1 MAGRPSKR
9 RVLDVWMNGELVG
22 KWTLAPRTGESFAY
36 DASWLANRHGRPLSL
51 SMPLANGTTAFTG
64 PVVANYFDNLL
75 PDSAEIRRRVA
86 QKFGA
91 ASSGTFDVMEKIGRD
106 CVGAV
111 MLLPAGSAA
120 PDVRRIDAEPLT
132 EEQVERL
139 LDATISPRAPGN
151 PEEDEL
157 RISIAGA
164 QEKTALLWHG
174 GQWHKPHGATPTT
187 HILKLP
193 LGTVGTAQADF
204 STSVENE
211 WLCARIAKAFGLP
224 AADSDICTF
233 GRHKVLAVKRFD
245 RVVQQDWIIRLPQED
260 FCQVLGNPAASKYES
275 MGGPGMAA
283 ILDRLRG
290 SANALDDRRNFL
302 AAQLLFWLLA
312 APDGH
317 AKNFSIFLERGSA
330 YRMTP
335 LYDILSAWPAIGN
348 GPNMFQWRKVTLAM
362 AVRAGNAHYKM
373 CEIRRRHWNMIA
385 KANAL
390 GADFESTL
398 QHFIA
403 RAPTVVDEVAAQL
416 PAGFP
421 PGVAE
426 PIFEGL
432 RMQAKVLEAQE
443 ADIAGEV
450 EESCR

>member
-22 KWTLAPRTGESFAY
+22 KWALAPHAGESFAY
-36 DASWLANRHGRPLSL
+36 EASWLASPYRRPLSL

-64 PVVANYFDNLL
+64 AVVPNYFDNLL
-75 PDSAEIRRRVA
+75 PDSAEIRKRVA

-91 ASSGTFDVMEKIGRD
+91 ASTGAFDVMEKIGRD

-111 MLLPAGSAA
+111 MLLPAGSAL
-120 PDVRRIDAEPLT
+120 PDMRRIDAEPLT
-132 EEQVERL
+132 ETQVERL
-139 LDATISPRAPGN
+139 LDATISPRAPGS
-151 PEEDEL
+151 PEDDEL

-174 GQWHKPHGATPTT
+174 GRWCRPHGATPTT

-193 LGTVGTAQADF
+193 LGTVGAAQADF

-211 WLCARIAKAFGLP
+211 WLCGRIAKAFGLP
-224 AADSDICTF
+224 VADSEVCTF
-233 GRHKVLAVKRFD
+233 GHRKVLAVERFD
-245 RVVQQDWIIRLPQED
+245 RVVRQDWIIRLPQED
-260 FCQVLGNPAASKYES
+260 FCQVLGNSAASKYES
-275 MGGPGMAA
+275 LGGPGMAA

-290 SANALDDRRNFL
+290 SANALEDRRNFL
-302 AAQLLFWLLA
+302 AAQLLFWFLA

-317 AKNFSIFLERGSA
+317 AKNFSIFLERGGA

-335 LYDILSAWPAIGN
+335 LYDILSAWPVIGN
-348 GPNMFQWRKVTLAM
+348 GPNRFQWRKVKLAM
-362 AVRAGNAHYKM
+362 SVRAGNAHYRM
-373 CEIRRRHWNMIA
+373 CEIRRRHWNMAA

-390 GADFESTL
+390 GADFEATL
-398 QHFIA
+398 RHFIE
-403 RAPTVVDEVAAQL
+403 RAPTVADEVAAQL

-421 PGVAE
+421 ADVAE

-432 RMQAKVLEAQE
+432 RLQAKALEAQE
-443 ADIAGEV
+443 AEVAGGDE
-450 EESCR
+450 

>member
-9 RVLDVWMNGELVG
+9 RILDVWMNGELVG
-22 KWTLAPRTGESFAY
+22 KWKLSPHAGESFAY
-36 DASWLANRHGRPLSL
+36 EASWLASQLRRPLSL
-51 SMPLANGTTAFTG
+51 SMPLSNGTAAFTG

-91 ASSGTFDVMEKIGRD
+91 ASMGTFDVLEKIGRD

-111 MLLPAGSAA
+111 MLLPAGSEP

-139 LDATISPRAPGN
+139 LDATISPRAPGH
-151 PEEDEL
+151 PEDDEL

-164 QEKTALLWHG
+164 QEKTALLWHDG
-174 GQWHKPHGATPTT
+174 RWCKPHGTTPTT

-193 LGTVGTAQADF
+193 LGTVGTVQADF

-211 WLCARIAKAFGLP
+211 WLCGRIAKALGLP
-224 AADSDICTF
+224 AADSEICTF
-233 GRHKVLAVKRFD
+233 GRHKVLVVKRFD
-245 RVVQQDWIIRLPQED
+245 RVIRPDWIVRLPQED
-260 FCQVLGNPAASKYES
+260 FCQVLGHPGAGKYES
-275 MGGPGMAA
+275 LGGPGTAA

-290 SANALDDRRNFL
+290 SANALEDRRNFL

-317 AKNFSIFLERGSA
+317 AKNFSIFLERGGS

-335 LYDILSAWPAIGN
+335 FYDILSAWPVTGN
-348 GPNMFQWRKVTLAM
+348 GPNMFQWSKVKLAM

-373 CEIRRRHWNMIA
+373 CEIRRRHWNMTA

-390 GADFESTL
+390 GADFEATL
-398 QHFIA
+398 QHFIE
-403 RAPTVVDEVAAQL
+403 RAPAVIEEVAAQL

-421 PGVAE
+421 ADVAE
-426 PIFEGL
+426 PILDGF
-432 RMQAKVLEAQE
+432 RNQAKALEAQE
-443 ADIAGEV
+443 AEVAGDV
-450 EESCR
+450 E

>member
-1 MAGRPSKR
+1 MAGRPSTK

-22 KWTLAPRTGESFAY
+22 KWTLAPHAGESFVY
-36 DASWLANRHGRPLSL
+36 DTSWLASSNRRPLSL
-51 SMPLANGTTAFTG
+51 SMPLLSGPAVFTG

-91 ASSGTFDVMEKIGRD
+91 ASAGTFDVLEKIGRD

-111 MLLPAGSAA
+111 MLLPTGSTP
-120 PDVRRIDAEPLT
+120 PDVRRIDAEPLM

-151 PEEDEL
+151 PEDDEL

-164 QEKTALLWHG
+164 QEKTALLWHDG
-174 GQWHKPHGATPTT
+174 RWCKPHRATPTT

-211 WLCARIAKAFGLP
+211 WLCGRIAKAFGLP
-224 AADSDICTF
+224 AADSEICTF

-245 RVVQQDWIIRLPQED
+245 RVIREDWIIRLPQED
-260 FCQVLGNPAASKYES
+260 FCQVLGQPPASKYES
-275 MGGPGMAA
+275 LGGPGMAA

-290 SANALDDRRNFL
+290 SANALEDRRNFL
-302 AAQLLFWLLA
+302 ATQLLFWLLA

-317 AKNFSIFLERGSA
+317 AKNFSIFLERGSV

-335 LYDILSAWPAIGN
+335 LYDILSAWPVIGN
-348 GPNMFQWRKVTLAM
+348 GPNMFQWRKVKLAM

-373 CEIRRRHWNMIA
+373 GEIRRRHWNMAA

-390 GADFESTL
+390 GADFETTL
-398 QHFIA
+398 QHFIE
-403 RAPTVVDEVAAQL
+403 RAPRVVDEVAAQL
-416 PAGFP
+416 PTGFP
-421 PGVAE
+421 ANVAE

-432 RMQAKVLEAQE
+432 CAQARALEAQE
-443 ADIAGEV
+443 ADVAGGV
-450 EESCR
+450 E